1 MTHTLHAPNMVSPL
15 VGTNTIESRPR
26 TNFQPLSQSDSLYI
40 TNTEANPKEIQICL
54 LGHTYL
60 CSNGVEVNISTKA
73 IAMLTYLAVEG
84 VSHHRE
90 KLANLLWENSNN
102 LLNLR
107 VELSNLKRKKLDF
120 FSERQAMLHVGLP
133 LDIEQWLAEAP
144 DVTSDQL
151 GRWLSVL
158 RGLPLTGLEDVGS
171 IEFRSWV
178 ERQRIHLCERI
189 EEQLGLVYKKF
200 FERGEKQAAW
210 QVKEHAK
217 SIGLEFDVEV
227 KAPVIDKNQSFP
239 GYLDLERS
247 RLIDI
252 MQSGIHEPQLVVL
265 KGARGVSRMMVDDLK
280 MPEEWHV
287 IQLQYSPNRSKM
299 HQALFLQAY
308 NLLNPEQQKQMMP
321 SLFQSNIDQGDN
333 AILRFSQV
341 LSILKAPVLL
351 AVHDMYEAPDWLRQ
365 DALFLMQLPSPL
377 VLIGSR
383 LMIEQNKSG
392 QSKTQFDWHRL
403 HHLELPPV
411 TTQQITK
418 KLEQTHPYLSCE
430 ERQNTAARIG
440 QCTEGWFPYTQAAT
454 NDPNQ
459 TERIPESLS
468 RMLCHMRG
476 NLSKELMF
484 AFAQLAQVQSR
495 FTPQMMEELL
505 GEHAQEALQTG
516 LNTDLLVQASD
527 LENLNLH
534 TLMCRTKDHEQRLAF
549 KSELHRIALASS
561 ITSAQRQ
568 AVRVK
573 LAQMLLNTHTAMS
586 LYYAERAQLPQISQQ
601 AHLKLR
607 SINQS
612 ITDSSL
618 LKSRKAQYTVIHE
631 PVLSTSTAATA
642 HTITTPN
649 GYQITRSKEYTEIRR
664 RGRLFDLTHLNLNG
678 LKIQPG
684 AWSMVMRLDVAPAK
698 ARVSQEVTYPLALR
712 FGTEPWKVFTIVPIP
727 EMEIDDHPTQFMG
740 TLPMGKWIR
749 ISGCHCGETAPL
761 QIGTCAVD
769 LSLTISSFENNGQK
783 LI

>member
-26 TNFQPLSQSDSLYI
+26 TNLHTLSQSTPLDLIHAEGKS
-40 TNTEANPKEIQICL
+40 EQIQICL

-60 CSNGVEVNISTKA
+60 CSNGTEINISTKA
-73 IAMLTYLAVEG
+73 IAMLTYLALEG

-120 FSERQAMLHVGLP
+120 FSERQAMLHVDLS
-133 LDIEQWLAEAP
+133 LDIEKWLAEAP
-144 DVTSDQL
+144 DVKSEQL
-151 GRWLSVL
+151 SRWLSVL

-189 EEQLGLVYKKF
+189 EEQMGLVYKRF
-200 FERGEKQAAW
+200 FEEGEKQAAR

-227 KAPVIDKNQSFP
+227 KAPIIDKTQSFP

-247 RLIDI
+247 RLLDI
-252 MQSGIHEPQLVVL
+252 MQSSIHEPQLVIL
-265 KGARGVSRMMVDDLK
+265 KGARGVSRMMIDDLK
-280 MPEEWHV
+280 MPEEWQV
-287 IQLQYSPNRSKM
+287 IQLQYSPNRDNM

-308 NLLNPEQQKQMMP
+308 HLLTPEQQQQMMP
-321 SLFQSNIDQGDN
+321 SLFHTNIDQDNN
-333 AILRFSQV
+333 AILRFGQV
-341 LSILKAPVLL
+341 LSMLKTPVLL

-365 DALFLMQLPSPL
+365 DALFLMELPSPL
-377 VLIGSR
+377 VLVGSR

-403 HHLELPPV
+403 HYLDLPPV

-418 KLEQTHPYLSCE
+418 KLEQTHPYLSSE

-468 RMLCHMRG
+468 RMLCNMRG

-516 LNTDLLVQASD
+516 LNTDLLVQASN

-534 TLMCRTKDHEQRLAF
+534 TLMCRTKDHEQQLAF

-586 LYYAERAQLPQISQQ
+586 LYYAERAHLPQISQQ

-607 SINQS
+607 QMNQNV
-612 ITDSSL
+612 IDSSL
-618 LKSRKAQYTVIHE
+618 LKARKAQYMTVHE
-631 PVLSTSTAATA
+631 PVLSTSIA
-642 HTITTPN
+642 HTLATPN
-649 GYQITRSKEYTEIRR
+649 GYQVTRSKEYTEIRR

-684 AWSMVMRLDVAPAK
+684 AWSMVMRLDVAPTK
-698 ARVSQEVTYPLALR
+698 ATVNQEVTYPLALR
-712 FGTEPWKVFTIVPIP
+712 FGAEPWKVFTTVPIP
-727 EMEIDDHPTQFMG
+727 EIEIDDHPAQFMG
-740 TLPMGKWIR
+740 TLPMRQWIK
-749 ISGCHCGETAPL
+749 ISGHHYGEAVPL

-769 LSLTISSFENNGQK
+769 LSLTISSIENGGQK
-783 LI
+783 II